1 MATTVTLDSEL
12 IDQIVSL
19 TKERHKATAVRKALQ
34 EYIRMQKLRELS
46 EMAGRVPLKFS
57 NCEIEEMESC

>member
-19 TKERHKATAVRKALQ
+19 TKEQHKAAAVRKALL

-46 EMAGRVPLKFS
+46 ELAGTIRLKYS
-57 NCEIEEMESC
+57 NRKIEELESC